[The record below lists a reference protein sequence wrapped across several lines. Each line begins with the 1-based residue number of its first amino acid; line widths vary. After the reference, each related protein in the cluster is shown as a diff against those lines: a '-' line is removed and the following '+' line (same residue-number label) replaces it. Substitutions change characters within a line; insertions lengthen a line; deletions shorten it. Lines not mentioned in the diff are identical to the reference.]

1 MCQGIEKIRCQ
12 GGLYPDL
19 GPCRSSMKNKII
31 PKDQIKKTI
40 VSLKKKRLKIVFTNG
55 CFDLLHVGHVRYLK
69 EARALGDCLI
79 IGLNSDRS
87 VRKIK
92 DPLRP
97 LISEDQRAEVLAALE
112 CVDYIVLF
120 DEADPFKLIEEIRPE
135 VLVKGADWSMDK
147 IIGADLVSSYG
158 GQVRRVELVPS
169 ISSSEIINRII
180 SRYKKSRG
188 WSSDK

>member
-1 MCQGIEKIRCQ
+1 
-12 GGLYPDL
+12 
-19 GPCRSSMKNKII
+19 MKNKII

-92 DPLRP
+92 DPVRP

>member
-1 MCQGIEKIRCQ
+1 
-12 GGLYPDL
+12 
-19 GPCRSSMKNKII
+19 MKNKII

>member
-1 MCQGIEKIRCQ
+1 
-12 GGLYPDL
+12 
-19 GPCRSSMKNKII
+19 MKNKII

-135 VLVKGADWSMDK
+135 VLAKGADWSMDK